1 MQGLHRENEVPS
13 SRPSDHPQAGH
24 MTNNLSGRPE
34 TEAPGLVTQAR
45 ASEKRGDAFVRLFRV
60 VLFLLPQLYVN
71 SADE

>member
-1 MQGLHRENEVPS
+1 MQGLHREKEVPS

-24 MTNNLSGRPE
+24 MTNNPMERPE

-45 ASEKRGDAFVRLFRV
+45 ASEKRGDTFVRLSCV
-60 VLFLLPQLYVN
+60 VLFLLSQFYVN